1 MNKSIVIN
9 SRALDVAR
17 LTGDK
22 FTRLMAWADLQLQAA
37 EAPAVVYVRGEKI
50 NMQRGQVLTTIKE
63 LATRWNTSRQTAN
76 KYLEEYRTEGR
87 LTLDDRAGLMLLT
100 CSDETCTVQ
109 ATTVQREDNTTE
121 TPQRVNRPIGFITEE
136 HVSTEQNA
144 IADDT
149 CAAEAMEA
157 WTRPEEVNEL
167 PNDYPTTPDIADIVS
182 DQTEKHRYAE
192 GVELTLSEYNDIVST
207 FGVEDAFNIIELA
220 SQRYVETGSPYLDA
234 HNSIMQDF
242 APQYFAAKKNAD
254 ESSTDTHADG
264 TRAAIDEQPSSDETT
279 SASTTPTET
288 AKEISP
294 VIKAT
299 PAPVPKK
306 VPKKM
311 YAENVKMTESE
322 YKNLV
327 ERYSEEGARW
337 MITKLDNYKAA
348 RGMVYKSDYRA
359 ILNWVV
365 KEWQKEINAKQ
376 NGNYNGSSFRSAT
389 ELAEKQ
395 SDAAFA
401 EYYAANY
408 GQV

>member
-1 MNKSIVIN
+1 MNKPIVIE

-76 KYLEEYRTEGR
+76 KYLEEYRKEGR
-87 LTLDDRAGLMLLT
+87 LTLDDRAGLVLLS
-100 CSDETCTVQ
+100 CSDETCTMQ
-109 ATTVQREDNTTE
+109 ATTTHR
-121 TPQRVNRPIGFITEE
+121 
-136 HVSTEQNA
+136 
-144 IADDT
+144 ADDT
-149 CAAEAMEA
+149 SDAESMEA
-157 WTRPEEVNEL
+157 WTHPEEVNEL
-167 PNDYPTTPDIADIVS
+167 PNDYPTTPGIADTVP
-182 DQTEKHRYAE
+182 DQGEKHRYAE

-207 FGVEDAFNIIELA
+207 FGVEDTFNIIELA
-220 SQRYVETGSPYLDA
+220 SQRYVETGSTYLDA

-242 APQYFAAKKNAD
+242 APQYFASRKNAD
-254 ESSTDTHADG
+254 GSSTDTQAHG
-264 TRAAIDEQPSSDETT
+264 TRAAIDEQTSSDEPV
-279 SASTTPTET
+279 SASTTLTDT
-288 AKEISP
+288 AKEIPP

-322 YKNLV
+322 YNNLV

-365 KEWQKEINAKQ
+365 KEWQKELNAKR

-389 ELAEKQ
+389 ELAEEQ

-401 EYYAANY
+401 EYYATNY

>member
-1 MNKSIVIN
+1 MNKSIVID

-87 LTLDDRAGLMLLT
+87 LTLDERAGLVILT
-100 CSDETCTVQ
+100 CSDEICTVQ
-109 ATTVQREDNTTE
+109 AMTMQRADDTAE
-121 TPQRVNRPIGFITEE
+121 VMEE
-136 HVSTEQNA
+136 CVPSEQNA

-149 CAAEAMEA
+149 GDTEVMEA
-157 WTRPEEVNEL
+157 WTHPEEVNEL
-167 PNDYPTTPDIADIVS
+167 PNDYPTTPDIADTVP
-182 DQTEKHRYAE
+182 DQGEKHRYAE

-234 HNSIMQDF
+234 HNAIMQDF

-254 ESSTDTHADG
+254 ESSTNTQTADNNA
-264 TRAAIDEQPSSDETT
+264 TTDEQPCSDETS
-279 SASTTPTET
+279 SASTTPTDT
-288 AKEISP
+288 AKEMPP
-294 VIKAT
+294 VIKVT

-322 YKNLV
+322 YNNLV

-365 KEWQKEINAKQ
+365 KEWQKELNAKQ
-376 NGNYNGSSFRSAT
+376 NGNYNGSSYKSAT
-389 ELAEKQ
+389 ELAEEQ

-408 GQV
+408 GKV

>member
-1 MNKSIVIN
+1 MSKTIVID

-50 NMQRGQVLTTIKE
+50 DMQRGQILTTIKE
-63 LATRWNTSRQTAN
+63 LATRWNTSRQTVN

-87 LTLDDRAGLMLLT
+87 LTLDYRAGLVLLS
-100 CSDETCTVQ
+100 CSDEMCTVQ
-109 ATTVQREDNTTE
+109 ATTTQRADDTAE
-121 TPQRVNRPIGFITEE
+121 VVEE
-136 HVSTEQNA
+136 CIPTEQNA
-144 IADDT
+144 IMDATSD
-149 CAAEAMEA
+149 AEAREA
-157 WTRPEEVNEL
+157 WTHPEEVNEL
-167 PNDYPTTPDIADIVS
+167 PNDYTSTPDIADTVP
-182 DQTEKHRYAE
+182 DPDEKNRYAE

-207 FGVEDAFNIIELA
+207 FGVEDAFNIIEIA
-220 SQRYVETGSPYLDA
+220 SQRYVETGRPYLDA
-234 HNSIMQDF
+234 HNTIMQDF
-242 APQYFAAKKNAD
+242 APQYFAAKKNVA
-254 ESSTDTHADG
+254 ESSTETQAVDNQ
-264 TRAAIDEQPSSDETT
+264 AAIDEPTPV
-279 SASTTPTET
+279 ATTPRET
-288 AKEISP
+288 P
-294 VIKAT
+294 LVIKAT

-322 YKNLV
+322 YNNLV
-327 ERYSEEGARW
+327 EKYSEEGARW

-365 KEWQKEINAKQ
+365 KEWQKELNAKK
-376 NGNYNGSSFRSAT
+376 NGNYIGIGYKSA
-389 ELAEKQ
+389 AEFAEEQ
-395 SDAAFA
+395 SDAAFK

-408 GQV
+408 GEV

>member
-1 MNKSIVIN
+1 MNKSIIFD

-22 FTRLMAWADLQLQAA
+22 FTRLLAWADLQLQAA
-37 EAPAVVYVRGEKI
+37 EAPAVVYVHGEKI

-87 LTLDDRAGLMLLT
+87 LTLDDRAGLVLLS
-100 CSDETCTVQ
+100 CNDETCTVQ
-109 ATTVQREDNTTE
+109 ATTVQQADDIDEDIKEETPTEQDANTDNT
-121 TPQRVNRPIGFITEE
+121 N
-136 HVSTEQNA
+136 
-144 IADDT
+144 D
-149 CAAEAMEA
+149 AESMEA

-167 PNDYPTTPDIADIVS
+167 TNDYPTTPDIADTVP
-182 DQTEKHRYAE
+182 DQGEKHRYAE
-192 GVELTLSEYNDIVST
+192 GVELTLSEYNDIVSA
-207 FGVEDAFNIIELA
+207 FGIEDAFSIIELA
-220 SQRYVETGSPYLDA
+220 SQRYAETGSPYLDA

-254 ESSTDTHADG
+254 ESSTNTQVDG
-264 TRAAIDEQPSSDETT
+264 IRAAIDEQPSSDEPA
-279 SASTTPTET
+279 SASTAPTET
-288 AKEISP
+288 EKEMPP

-322 YKNLV
+322 YNNLV

-348 RGMVYKSDYRA
+348 RGMAYKSDYRA

-365 KEWQKEINAKQ
+365 KEWQKELNAKQ
-376 NGNYNGSSFRSAT
+376 NGINIGSRYKSAT
-389 ELAEKQ
+389 ELAEDQ

>member
-1 MNKSIVIN
+1 MNKSIVID

-22 FTRLMAWADLQLQAA
+22 FTRLMAWADLLLQVA

-87 LTLDDRAGLMLLT
+87 LTLDDRAGLVLLS
-100 CSDETCTVQ
+100 CGDETCTVQ
-109 ATTVQREDNTTE
+109 CADDNAE
-121 TPQRVNRPIGFITEE
+121 VMEE
-136 HVSTEQNA
+136 CVPSEQKA
-144 IADDT
+144 IADGTSD
-149 CAAEAMEA
+149 AEAMEA
-157 WTRPEEVNEL
+157 WTHPEEVNEL
-167 PNDYPTTPDIADIVS
+167 SNDYPTTPGIADTVP
-182 DQTEKHRYAE
+182 DQGEKHRYAE
-192 GVELTLSEYNDIVST
+192 GVELTLSEYNEIVST

-254 ESSTDTHADG
+254 ESSTNTQADDN
-264 TRAAIDEQPSSDETT
+264 RASIDEQPSSDEPA
-279 SASTTPTET
+279 SVSTTPTDTE
-288 AKEISP
+288 KEITP

-365 KEWQKEINAKQ
+365 KEWQKELNAKQ
-376 NGNYNGSSFRSAT
+376 NGNYNGSRYKSAT
-389 ELAEKQ
+389 ELAEEQ

>member
-1 MNKSIVIN
+1 MNKSIVID

-22 FTRLMAWADLQLQAA
+22 FTRLMAWADLQLQSAK
-37 EAPAVVYVRGEKI
+37 APAVVYVRGEKI

-87 LTLDDRAGLMLLT
+87 LTLDEHAGLVLLS
-100 CSDETCTVQ
+100 CNDETCTVQ
-109 ATTVQREDNTTE
+109 ATTTQRADDNTE
-121 TPQRVNRPIGFITEE
+121 SPQRTNRPIGFLVNE
-136 HVSTEQNA
+136 HVPTKQNA
-144 IADDT
+144 IKDGTSD
-149 CAAEAMEA
+149 AEAMEA
-157 WTRPEEVNEL
+157 WTHPEEVNEL
-167 PNDYPTTPDIADIVS
+167 PNDYPTTPGIADTVP
-182 DQTEKHRYAE
+182 DQGEKHRYAE

-207 FGVEDAFNIIELA
+207 FGIEDAFNIIELA

-234 HNSIMQDF
+234 HDSIMQDF
-242 APQYFAAKKNAD
+242 APQYFAGKKNA
-254 ESSTDTHADG
+254 EETSMNTQADDNN
-264 TRAAIDEQPSSDETT
+264 AATEEQTSSDEPA

-288 AKEISP
+288 AKEMPP

-365 KEWQKEINAKQ
+365 KEWQKELNAKQ
-376 NGNYNGSSFRSAT
+376 NGIYIGSRYKSAT
-389 ELAEKQ
+389 ELAEDQ

>member
-1 MNKSIVIN
+1 MNKSIVID

-76 KYLEEYRTEGR
+76 KYLEEYQAEGR
-87 LTLDDRAGLMLLT
+87 LTFDDRAGLVLLS
-100 CSDETCTVQ
+100 CNDETCTVQ
-109 ATTVQREDNTTE
+109 TTTTQRADDNAE
-121 TPQRVNRPIGFITEE
+121 VMEE
-136 HVSTEQNA
+136 CVPSEQNT
-144 IADDT
+144 IADD
-149 CAAEAMEA
+149 AEAMEA
-157 WTRPEEVNEL
+157 WTHPEEDNEL
-167 PNDYPTTPDIADIVS
+167 PNDYPTTPGIADTVH

-220 SQRYVETGSPYLDA
+220 SQRYVETGSQYLDA
-234 HNSIMQDF
+234 HNSIMQEF
-242 APQYFAAKKNAD
+242 APQYFADKKNAD
-254 ESSTDTHADG
+254 ESSMNTQVDG
-264 TRAAIDEQPSSDETT
+264 TRAAIDEQPSIDEPT
-279 SASTTPTET
+279 SASATPTET
-288 AKEISP
+288 AKEMPP

-322 YKNLV
+322 YNNLV
-327 ERYSEEGARW
+327 ERYTEEGARW

-365 KEWQKEINAKQ
+365 KEWQKELNTKQ
-376 NGNYNGSSFRSAT
+376 NGIYIGSRYKSAT
-389 ELAEKQ
+389 EFAEDQ

>member
-1 MNKSIVIN
+1 
-9 SRALDVAR
+9 
-17 LTGDK
+17 
-22 FTRLMAWADLQLQAA
+22 MAWADLQLQAA

-63 LATRWNTSRQTAN
+63 LAERWNTSRQTAN

-87 LTLDDRAGLMLLT
+87 LTLDDRAGLVLLT

-109 ATTVQREDNTTE
+109 ATTTHRADDNSE
-121 TPQRVNRPIGFITEE
+121 VMEACVP
-136 HVSTEQNA
+136 SEQEV

-149 CAAEAMEA
+149 SDAEAMEA
-157 WTRPEEVNEL
+157 WTHPEEINEL
-167 PNDYPTTPDIADIVS
+167 PNDYPTTPDIADTVP
-182 DQTEKHRYAE
+182 DQGEKHRYAE

-234 HNSIMQDF
+234 HNAIMQDF

-254 ESSTDTHADG
+254 ESSTNTQTADNNA
-264 TRAAIDEQPSSDETT
+264 TSDEQPCSDETS

-288 AKEISP
+288 AKEITP
-294 VIKAT
+294 VIKVT

-322 YKNLV
+322 YNNLV
-327 ERYSEEGARW
+327 GRYSEEGARW

-365 KEWQKEINAKQ
+365 KEWQKELNAKQ
-376 NGNYNGSSFRSAT
+376 NGNYTGSGFRSAT
-389 ELAEKQ
+389 ELAEEE

>member
-1 MNKSIVIN
+1 MSKSIVID

-63 LATRWNTSRQTAN
+63 LATRWNTSRQTASS
-76 KYLEEYRTEGR
+76 YLEEFRTEGR
-87 LTLDDRAGLMLLT
+87 LTLDDRAGLVLLT

-109 ATTVQREDNTTE
+109 ATTLQRED
-121 TPQRVNRPIGFITEE
+121 
-136 HVSTEQNA
+136 
-144 IADDT
+144 DT
-149 CAAEAMEA
+149 SDVEAMEA
-157 WTRPEEVNEL
+157 WTHPEEVNEL
-167 PNDYPTTPDIADIVS
+167 PNDYPTTSDIADTVP

-234 HNSIMQDF
+234 HNSIMKDF
-242 APQYFAAKKNAD
+242 APQYFADKKNAD
-254 ESSTDTHADG
+254 ETSTDTQADG
-264 TRAAIDEQPSSDETT
+264 TRAAIDEHPCSDEPA

-288 AKEISP
+288 AKEMP
-294 VIKAT
+294 PMKKAT

-365 KEWQKEINAKQ
+365 KEWQKELNAKQ
-376 NGNYNGSSFRSAT
+376 NGNYNGSGFRSAT
-389 ELAEKQ
+389 ELAEEQ

-408 GQV
+408 G

>member
-1 MNKSIVIN
+1 MNKTIVID

-37 EAPAVVYVRGEKI
+37 ESPAVVYVRGEKI
-50 NMQRGQVLTTIKE
+50 DMQRGQVLTTIKE

-76 KYLEEYRTEGR
+76 KYIKEYRTEGR
-87 LTLDDRAGLMLLT
+87 LTLDDRAGLVLLT
-100 CSDETCTVQ
+100 CNDETCTVQ
-109 ATTVQREDNTTE
+109 ATTVQRADDNAE
-121 TPQRVNRPIGFITEE
+121 VMEE
-136 HVSTEQNA
+136 CVPSEQEA

-149 CAAEAMEA
+149 SDAESMEA
-157 WTRPEEVNEL
+157 WTHPEEVNEL
-167 PNDYPTTPDIADIVS
+167 PNDYPTTPDIADAVPS
-182 DQTEKHRYAE
+182 PDDKHRYAE

-234 HNSIMQDF
+234 HNTIMQDF

-254 ESSTDTHADG
+254 ESSTDTQADG
-264 TRAAIDEQPSSDETT
+264 TRAVIDEQPSSDEPA
-279 SASTTPTET
+279 SASTTPTDT
-288 AKEISP
+288 TKEIPP

-299 PAPVPKK
+299 PAPVPKA
-306 VPKKM
+306 PKKM

-327 ERYSEEGARW
+327 EKYSEEGARW

-365 KEWQKEINAKQ
+365 KEWQKELNAKQ
-376 NGNYNGSSFRSAT
+376 NGNYNGSGFRSTT
-389 ELAEKQ
+389 ELAEEQ

>member
-1 MNKSIVIN
+1 MSKTIVID

-22 FTRLMAWADLQLQAA
+22 FTRLMAWADLQMQAA

-50 NMQRGQVLTTIKE
+50 EMLRNQILITIKE
-63 LATRWNTSRQTAN
+63 LATRWNTSRQTVSR
-76 KYLEEYRTEGR
+76 YLEEYRTEGR
-87 LTLDDRAGLMLLT
+87 LTFVENRAGLVLLS

-109 ATTVQREDNTTE
+109 ATTTQRADDTTE
-121 TPQRVNRPIGFITEE
+121 PPQRTNRRIGFISEE
-136 HVSTEQNA
+136 LAPTEQNA
-144 IADDT
+144 IADD
-149 CAAEAMEA
+149 ASDAEAMEA
-157 WTRPEEVNEL
+157 WKHPEEVNEL
-167 PNDYPTTPDIADIVS
+167 PNDYPTTPDITDSVIDS
-182 DQTEKHRYAE
+182 DEKHRYAE
-192 GVELTLSEYNDIVST
+192 GVELTISEYNDIVST
-207 FGVEDAFNIIELA
+207 FGVEDAFNIIEIA

-234 HNSIMQDF
+234 HNTIMQDF
-242 APQYFAAKKNAD
+242 APQFFASKKNAD
-254 ESSTDTHADG
+254 ESSTSTQAADN
-264 TRAAIDEQPSSDETT
+264 RAASDEQPNSNEPT

-288 AKEISP
+288 AKEMP
-294 VIKAT
+294 LVIKAT

-322 YKNLV
+322 YNNLV

-365 KEWQKEINAKQ
+365 KEWQKELNAKK
-376 NGNYNGSSFRSAT
+376 NGNYIGIGYKSA
-389 ELAEKQ
+389 EEQ

-408 GQV
+408 GKV

>member
-1 MNKSIVIN
+1 MNKSIVID

-37 EAPAVVYVRGEKI
+37 EVPAVVYVRGEKI

-63 LATRWNTSRQTAN
+63 LAARWNTSRQTAN

-87 LTLDDRAGLMLLT
+87 LSLDEHVGLVLLT
-100 CSDETCTVQ
+100 CSDETCAVQ
-109 ATTVQREDNTTE
+109 TTTTHRADDNAE
-121 TPQRVNRPIGFITEE
+121 VIEACMP
-136 HVSTEQNA
+136 SEQKA

-149 CAAEAMEA
+149 NDAEAMEA
-157 WTRPEEVNEL
+157 WTHPEEVNEL
-167 PNDYPTTPDIADIVS
+167 PNDYPTAPDIADTVP
-182 DQTEKHRYAE
+182 DQSEKHRYAE

-220 SQRYVETGSPYLDA
+220 SQRYVETGNPYLDA
-234 HNSIMQDF
+234 HNTIMQDF

-254 ESSTDTHADG
+254 ETSMNTQSADNHAS
-264 TRAAIDEQPSSDETT
+264 IDEQPSSDEIA
-279 SASTTPTET
+279 SASATPTET
-288 AKEISP
+288 AKEMPP

-322 YKNLV
+322 YNNLV

-365 KEWQKEINAKQ
+365 KEWQKELNAKQ
-376 NGNYNGSSFRSAT
+376 NGNYIGSGFKSAT
-389 ELAEKQ
+389 ELAEEQ
-395 SDAAFA
+395 SDTAFA

>member
-1 MNKSIVIN
+1 MNKSIVID

-22 FTRLMAWADLQLQAA
+22 FTRLMAWADLQLQAT

-87 LTLDDRAGLMLLT
+87 LTLNEHAGLVLLS

-109 ATTVQREDNTTE
+109 ATTTHR
-121 TPQRVNRPIGFITEE
+121 
-136 HVSTEQNA
+136 
-144 IADDT
+144 ADDNAEIIEA
-149 CAAEAMEA
+149 CVPSEQKANADDASDAEAMEA
-157 WTRPEEVNEL
+157 WTHPEEVNEL
-167 PNDYPTTPDIADIVS
+167 PNDYPTTPDIADTVP
-182 DQTEKHRYAE
+182 DLKEKHRYAE

-207 FGVEDAFNIIELA
+207 FGIEDAFNIIELA

-242 APQYFAAKKNAD
+242 APQYFAAKKNTE
-254 ESSTDTHADG
+254 ESSTDTQANG
-264 TRAAIDEQPSSDETT
+264 TLAVIDEQPSSDEPIPAPTIQKG
-279 SASTTPTET
+279 TP
-288 AKEISP
+288 P

-322 YKNLV
+322 YNNLV

-365 KEWQKEINAKQ
+365 KEWQKELNAKQ

-389 ELAEKQ
+389 ELAEEQ

>member
-1 MNKSIVIN
+1 MNKSIVID

-76 KYLEEYRTEGR
+76 KYLEEFRKEGR
-87 LTLDDRAGLMLLT
+87 LILDERAGLVLLS
-100 CSDETCTVQ
+100 CSDETCAVQ
-109 ATTVQREDNTTE
+109 ATTMQRADDTAVIMEE
-121 TPQRVNRPIGFITEE
+121 RVP
-136 HVSTEQNA
+136 SEQNA
-144 IADDT
+144 IADDKSD
-149 CAAEAMEA
+149 AEAMEA
-157 WTRPEEVNEL
+157 WTQPEEVNEL
-167 PNDYPTTPDIADIVS
+167 PNDYPTTPDIADTVP

-220 SQRYVETGSPYLDA
+220 SQRYVDTGSPYLDA
-234 HNSIMQDF
+234 HNSIMKDF

-254 ESSTDTHADG
+254 ESSTNTQADG
-264 TRAAIDEQPSSDETT
+264 TLAAIDEQTSSDEPAI
-279 SASTTPTET
+279 ASTTPTDT
-288 AKEISP
+288 AKEMPP

-322 YKNLV
+322 YNNLV

-365 KEWQKEINAKQ
+365 KEWQKELNAKQ
-376 NGNYNGSSFRSAT
+376 NGIYIGSRYKSAT
-389 ELAEKQ
+389 ELAEEQ

>member
-1 MNKSIVIN
+1 MNKSIIID

-22 FTRLMAWADLQLQAA
+22 FTRLMAWADLQLQVA

-50 NMQRGQVLTTIKE
+50 NMQRGQLLTTIKE

-76 KYLEEYRTEGR
+76 KYLEEYRTEAR
-87 LTLDDRAGLMLLT
+87 LTLDDRAGLLLLT

-109 ATTVQREDNTTE
+109 ATTM
-121 TPQRVNRPIGFITEE
+121 QRV
-136 HVSTEQNA
+136 
-144 IADDT
+144 DDKSD
-149 CAAEAMEA
+149 AEAMEA
-157 WTRPEEVNEL
+157 WTHPEEVNEL
-167 PNDYPTTPDIADIVS
+167 PNDYPTTPDIADTVP
-182 DQTEKHRYAE
+182 DQGEKHRYAE

-234 HNSIMQDF
+234 HDSIMQDF

-254 ESSTDTHADG
+254 ESSTDTQADG
-264 TRAAIDEQPSSDETT
+264 TRAAIDEQPSSDEPA
-279 SASTTPTET
+279 SASTTPTDT
-288 AKEISP
+288 AKEIPP

-365 KEWQKEINAKQ
+365 KEWQKELNAKQ
-376 NGNYNGSSFRSAT
+376 NGIYNGSSFRSAT
-389 ELAEKQ
+389 ELAEEQ

-408 GQV
+408 GQI

>member
-1 MNKSIVIN
+1 MNKSIVID

-76 KYLEEYRTEGR
+76 KYLEEYQAEGR
-87 LTLDDRAGLMLLT
+87 LTFDDRAGLVLLS

-109 ATTVQREDNTTE
+109 TTTMQ
-121 TPQRVNRPIGFITEE
+121 Q
-136 HVSTEQNA
+136 
-144 IADDT
+144 ADDKSD
-149 CAAEAMEA
+149 AEAMEA
-157 WTRPEEVNEL
+157 WTHPEEVNEL
-167 PNDYPTTPDIADIVS
+167 PNDYPTTPNVADTIP

-207 FGVEDAFNIIELA
+207 FGIEDAFNIIELA
-220 SQRYVETGSPYLDA
+220 SQRYVDTGSPYLDT

-242 APQYFAAKKNAD
+242 APQYFAAKKNTD
-254 ESSTDTHADG
+254 ESSMDAQTDG
-264 TRAAIDEQPSSDETT
+264 TRAANEQPSSDETT
-279 SASTTPTET
+279 SASTTPTEA
-288 AKEISP
+288 AKEMPP

-322 YKNLV
+322 YNNLV

-365 KEWQKEINAKQ
+365 KEWQKELNAKQ
-376 NGNYNGSSFRSAT
+376 NGIYIGSRYKNAT
-389 ELAEKQ
+389 ELAEDQ

>member
-1 MNKSIVIN
+1 MNKSIVID

-63 LATRWNTSRQTAN
+63 LAARWNTSRQTAN
-76 KYLEEYRTEGR
+76 KYLEEYRKEGR
-87 LTLDDRAGLMLLT
+87 LTLDDRAGLVLLL

-109 ATTVQREDNTTE
+109 TTTVQQADDIAEVMKENTPNE
-121 TPQRVNRPIGFITEE
+121 R
-136 HVSTEQNA
+136 NA
-144 IADDT
+144 IVDDT
-149 CAAEAMEA
+149 SDAKAVEA
-157 WTRPEEVNEL
+157 WTHPEEVNEL
-167 PNDYPTTPDIADIVS
+167 PNDYPTTPDIADTVP
-182 DQTEKHRYAE
+182 DQDKKHRYAE

-254 ESSTDTHADG
+254 GSSTDTQADG
-264 TRAAIDEQPSSDETT
+264 TRAVIDEQPNTDEPA
-279 SASTTPTET
+279 SASTTPTDT
-288 AKEISP
+288 AKEIPP

-299 PAPVPKK
+299 PAPVPKA
-306 VPKKM
+306 PKKM

-322 YKNLV
+322 YNNLV
-327 ERYSEEGARW
+327 GRYSEEGARW

-365 KEWQKEINAKQ
+365 KEWQKELNAKR
-376 NGNYNGSSFRSAT
+376 NGNYKGSSFRSAT
-389 ELAEKQ
+389 ELAEEQ

>member
-1 MNKSIVIN
+1 M
-9 SRALDVAR
+9 
-17 LTGDK
+17 
-22 FTRLMAWADLQLQAA
+22 TR
-37 EAPAVVYVRGEKI
+37 
-50 NMQRGQVLTTIKE
+50 
-63 LATRWNTSRQTAN
+63 
-76 KYLEEYRTEGR
+76 
-87 LTLDDRAGLMLLT
+87 DDRAGLVLLW

-109 ATTVQREDNTTE
+109 ATTVQRADDTAEVME
-121 TPQRVNRPIGFITEE
+121 TCVP
-136 HVSTEQNA
+136 SEQKA
-144 IADDT
+144 IADGTSD
-149 CAAEAMEA
+149 AEAMEA
-157 WTRPEEVNEL
+157 WTHPEEVNEL
-167 PNDYPTTPDIADIVS
+167 PNDYPTTPGIADTVP

-242 APQYFAAKKNAD
+242 APQYFAAKKNAGG
-254 ESSTDTHADG
+254 SSTDTHADG
-264 TRAAIDEQPSSDETT
+264 TRAVIDEQSSTDEPT
-279 SASTTPTET
+279 SASTTPTDT
-288 AKEISP
+288 AKEMPP
-294 VIKAT
+294 VIKAK
-299 PAPVPKK
+299 PAPVPKA
-306 VPKKM
+306 PKKH
-311 YAENVKMTESE
+311 YAETVLMTESE
-322 YKNLV
+322 YNNLV

-365 KEWQKEINAKQ
+365 KEWQKELNAKR

-389 ELAEKQ
+389 ELAEEQ

-401 EYYAANY
+401 EYYATHY

>member
-1 MNKSIVIN
+1 MNKSIVID

-50 NMQRGQVLTTIKE
+50 SMQRGQVLTTIKE

-87 LTLDDRAGLMLLT
+87 LTLDDRAGLVLLS

-109 ATTVQREDNTTE
+109 ATTVQR
-121 TPQRVNRPIGFITEE
+121 
-136 HVSTEQNA
+136 
-144 IADDT
+144 ADDT
-149 CAAEAMEA
+149 SDAEAMEA
-157 WTRPEEVNEL
+157 WTQPEEVNEL
-167 PNDYPTTPDIADIVS
+167 PNDYPTTPGIADTVP

-242 APQYFAAKKNAD
+242 APQYFAAKKNAGEISMD
-254 ESSTDTHADG
+254 IQADG
-264 TRAAIDEQPSSDETT
+264 TRASIDEQPSNDEPA

-288 AKEISP
+288 AKEMPP

-299 PAPVPKK
+299 PAPVPRK
-306 VPKKM
+306 VSKKM

-322 YKNLV
+322 YQNLV

-365 KEWQKEINAKQ
+365 KEWQKELNAKQ
-376 NGNYNGSSFRSAT
+376 NGNYNGSSYKSAT
-389 ELAEKQ
+389 ELAEEQ

>member
-1 MNKSIVIN
+1 MNKSIVID

-22 FTRLMAWADLQLQAA
+22 FTRLMAWADLQLQVA

-87 LTLDDRAGLMLLT
+87 LTLDDRAGLVLLT

-109 ATTVQREDNTTE
+109 ATTVQ
-121 TPQRVNRPIGFITEE
+121 Q
-136 HVSTEQNA
+136 
-144 IADDT
+144 ADYTND
-149 CAAEAMEA
+149 AEAMEA
-157 WTRPEEVNEL
+157 WTHPEEVNEL
-167 PNDYPTTPDIADIVS
+167 PNDYPTTPDIADTVPELK
-182 DQTEKHRYAE
+182 EKHRYAE

-234 HNSIMQDF
+234 HNSIMQEF

-254 ESSTDTHADG
+254 ESSTNTQEDG
-264 TRAAIDEQPSSDETT
+264 ILAVIDEQPSSDDPV

-288 AKEISP
+288 AKEMPP

-299 PAPVPKK
+299 PVPVPKK

-327 ERYSEEGARW
+327 DRYSEEGARW

-365 KEWQKEINAKQ
+365 KEWQKELNAKQ
-376 NGNYNGSSFRSAT
+376 NGNYNGSSYKSAT
-389 ELAEKQ
+389 ELAEEQ

-401 EYYAANY
+401 EYYATNY

>member
-1 MNKSIVIN
+1 MNKSIVID

-50 NMQRGQVLTTIKE
+50 NMQRGQVLATIKE

-76 KYLEEYRTEGR
+76 KYLAEYQAEGR
-87 LTLDDRAGLMLLT
+87 LTIDDRAGLVLLT

-109 ATTVQREDNTTE
+109 TTTIQ
-121 TPQRVNRPIGFITEE
+121 Q
-136 HVSTEQNA
+136 
-144 IADDT
+144 ADDT
-149 CAAEAMEA
+149 SDAEAMEA
-157 WTRPEEVNEL
+157 WTHPEEVNEL
-167 PNDYPTTPDIADIVS
+167 PNDYPTTPDIADAVPS
-182 DQTEKHRYAE
+182 PDDKHRYAE

-207 FGVEDAFNIIELA
+207 FGIEDAFNIIELA
-220 SQRYVETGSPYLDA
+220 SKRYVETGSPYLDA

-242 APQYFAAKKNAD
+242 APQYFAGKKKAA
-254 ESSTDTHADG
+254 ESSTDTQADG
-264 TRAAIDEQPSSDETT
+264 TRASIDEQPNTDEPASTSTT
-279 SASTTPTET
+279 STET
-288 AKEISP
+288 AKDISP

-322 YKNLV
+322 YNNLV

-365 KEWQKEINAKQ
+365 KEWQKELNAKQ

-389 ELAEKQ
+389 ELAEEQ

>member
-1 MNKSIVIN
+1 MNKSIVID
-9 SRALDVAR
+9 SRAIDVAR

-37 EAPAVVYVRGEKI
+37 EAPAVMYVRGEKI

-63 LATRWNTSRQTAN
+63 LSTRWNTSRQTAN
-76 KYLEEYRTEGR
+76 SYLDEFRTEGR
-87 LTLDDRAGLMLLT
+87 LTFDDRAGLVLLS

-109 ATTVQREDNTTE
+109 TTTVQRIDDQVE
-121 TPQRVNRPIGFITEE
+121 VMEE
-136 HVSTEQNA
+136 HVPSEQKA

-149 CAAEAMEA
+149 SDAEAMEA
-157 WTRPEEVNEL
+157 WTHPEEVNEL
-167 PNDYPTTPDIADIVS
+167 PNDYPTTPDIADTVPNP
-182 DQTEKHRYAE
+182 DEKHRYAE

-207 FGVEDAFNIIELA
+207 FGMEDAFNIIELA
-220 SQRYVETGSPYLDA
+220 SQRYMETGSPYLDA

-264 TRAAIDEQPSSDETT
+264 THAVIDEQPSSDEHA
-279 SASTTPTET
+279 SASITPTEK
-288 AKEISP
+288 AKEMPP
-294 VIKAT
+294 VVKAT

-322 YKNLV
+322 YNNLV

-365 KEWQKEINAKQ
+365 KEWQKELNAKQ
-376 NGNYNGSSFRSAT
+376 NGNYKRSSFRSAT
-389 ELAEKQ
+389 ELAEEQ

>member
-1 MNKSIVIN
+1 
-9 SRALDVAR
+9 
-17 LTGDK
+17 
-22 FTRLMAWADLQLQAA
+22 
-37 EAPAVVYVRGEKI
+37 
-50 NMQRGQVLTTIKE
+50 MQRAQVLTTIKE
-63 LATRWNTSRQTAN
+63 LATSWNTSRQTAN
-76 KYLEEYRTEGR
+76 KYLDEYRTEGR
-87 LTLDDRAGLMLLT
+87 LTLDDRAGLVLLS

-109 ATTVQREDNTTE
+109 TTTVQRADDTTE
-121 TPQRVNRPIGFITEE
+121 VMETCVP
-136 HVSTEQNA
+136 SEQKA

-149 CAAEAMEA
+149 SDAEAMEA
-157 WTRPEEVNEL
+157 WTHPEEVSEL
-167 PNDYPTTPDIADIVS
+167 PNDYPTTPGIADTVP
-182 DQTEKHRYAE
+182 DQGEKHRYAE

-242 APQYFAAKKNAD
+242 APQYFAARKNAD
-254 ESSTDTHADG
+254 GSSTDTQADG
-264 TRAAIDEQPSSDETT
+264 TRAVIDEQPNTDEPA
-279 SASTTPTET
+279 SASTTTTET
-288 AKEISP
+288 AKEILP

-322 YKNLV
+322 YNNLV

-348 RGMVYKSDYRA
+348 RGMVFKSYYRA

-365 KEWQKEINAKQ
+365 KEWQKELNAKQ
-376 NGNYNGSSFRSAT
+376 NGNYIGSGFKSAT
-389 ELAEKQ
+389 ELAEEQ

-401 EYYAANY
+401 EYYATNY

>member
-1 MNKSIVIN
+1 MNKSIVID

-37 EAPAVVYVRGEKI
+37 ETPAVVYVRGEKI

-87 LTLDDRAGLMLLT
+87 LTLDDRAGLVLLS

-109 ATTVQREDNTTE
+109 ATTVQR
-121 TPQRVNRPIGFITEE
+121 
-136 HVSTEQNA
+136 
-144 IADDT
+144 ADDT
-149 CAAEAMEA
+149 SDAEAMEA
-157 WTRPEEVNEL
+157 WTHPEEVNEL
-167 PNDYPTTPDIADIVS
+167 PNDYPTTPDIADTVP
-182 DQTEKHRYAE
+182 DQDEKHRYAE

-220 SQRYVETGSPYLDA
+220 SQRYVEIGSPYLDA

-242 APQYFAAKKNAD
+242 APQYFAAKKNTD
-254 ESSTDTHADG
+254 ESSTDTQTDG
-264 TRAAIDEQPSSDETT
+264 TLAAIEEHPSSDETT

-288 AKEISP
+288 AKEMPP

-299 PAPVPKK
+299 PASVPKA
-306 VPKKM
+306 PKKM

-327 ERYSEEGARW
+327 DRYSEEGARW

-365 KEWQKEINAKQ
+365 KEWQKELNAKQ
-376 NGNYNGSSFRSAT
+376 NGIYIGSRYKSAT
-389 ELAEKQ
+389 ELAEDK

>member
-1 MNKSIVIN
+1 MSKSIVID

-22 FTRLMAWADLQLQAA
+22 FTRLMAWVDLQLQAA
-37 EAPAVVYVRGEKI
+37 EAPAVVYVRGKKI

-76 KYLEEYRTEGR
+76 KYLEEFRKEGR
-87 LTLDDRAGLMLLT
+87 LTLDERAGLVLLS
-100 CSDETCTVQ
+100 CSDETCAVQ
-109 ATTVQREDNTTE
+109 ATTVQR
-121 TPQRVNRPIGFITEE
+121 
-136 HVSTEQNA
+136 
-144 IADDT
+144 ADDT
-149 CAAEAMEA
+149 SDTEAMEA
-157 WTRPEEVNEL
+157 WTHPEEVNEL
-167 PNDYPTTPDIADIVS
+167 PNDYLTTPDIADTVP

-220 SQRYVETGSPYLDA
+220 SQRYVETGSPYIDA

-242 APQYFAAKKNAD
+242 APQYFAAKKKAD
-254 ESSTDTHADG
+254 ESSTDTQADDNNA
-264 TRAAIDEQPSSDETT
+264 TTEEQPSSDEPA
-279 SASTTPTET
+279 SASTTPMET
-288 AKEISP
+288 AKEITP

-311 YAENVKMTESE
+311 YAENVKMTENE
-322 YKNLV
+322 YNNLV

-365 KEWQKEINAKQ
+365 KEWQKELNAKQ
-376 NGNYNGSSFRSAT
+376 NGNYNGSSYKSAT
-389 ELAEKQ
+389 ELAEEQ

-401 EYYAANY
+401 EYYAATY
-408 GQV
+408 GKL

>member
-1 MNKSIVIN
+1 MNKSIVID
-9 SRALDVAR
+9 SRAIDVAR

-37 EAPAVVYVRGEKI
+37 EAPAAVYVRGEKI

-87 LTLDDRAGLMLLT
+87 LTLDDRAGLVLLS
-100 CSDETCTVQ
+100 CSDETCAVQ
-109 ATTVQREDNTTE
+109 TTTVQRADDNAEVMEDY
-121 TPQRVNRPIGFITEE
+121 TPNER
-136 HVSTEQNA
+136 NA
-144 IADDT
+144 ITDDKSD
-149 CAAEAMEA
+149 AEAMEA
-157 WTRPEEVNEL
+157 WTHPEEVNEL
-167 PNDYPTTPDIADIVS
+167 PNDYPTTSDIADTVP
-182 DQTEKHRYAE
+182 DQDEKHRYAE

-242 APQYFAAKKNAD
+242 APQYFAGKKNA
-254 ESSTDTHADG
+254 EETSMNTQEDG
-264 TRAAIDEQPSSDETT
+264 TRAAIEKQPSIGEPS

-288 AKEISP
+288 AKEMPP

-322 YKNLV
+322 YNNLV

-365 KEWQKEINAKQ
+365 KEWQKELNAKQ
-376 NGNYNGSSFRSAT
+376 NGNNFGSGFKSAT
-389 ELAEKQ
+389 ELAEEQ

>member
-1 MNKSIVIN
+1 MQKQKVMSKSIVIN

-50 NMQRGQVLTTIKE
+50 KMQRGQVLTTIKE

-76 KYLEEYRTEGR
+76 KYIEEYRKEGR
-87 LTLDDRAGLMLLT
+87 LTLDDRAGLVLLS

-109 ATTVQREDNTTE
+109 TTNVQR
-121 TPQRVNRPIGFITEE
+121 
-136 HVSTEQNA
+136 
-144 IADDT
+144 ADDT
-149 CAAEAMEA
+149 SDAEAMEA
-157 WTRPEEVNEL
+157 WTQPEEVNEL
-167 PNDYPTTPDIADIVS
+167 PNDYPTTPGIADTVP
-182 DQTEKHRYAE
+182 DLKEKHRYAE

-242 APQYFAAKKNAD
+242 APQYFARKKNAD
-254 ESSTDTHADG
+254 ESSTDTQADG
-264 TRAAIDEQPSSDETT
+264 TLAAIDEQPSSDEPA

-288 AKEISP
+288 EKEMPP

-322 YKNLV
+322 YQNLV

-365 KEWQKEINAKQ
+365 KEWQKELNAKQ
-376 NGNYNGSSFRSAT
+376 NGNYNGSSYKSAT
-389 ELAEKQ
+389 ELAEDQ

>member
-1 MNKSIVIN
+1 MSNSIVID
-9 SRALDVAR
+9 SGALDVAR

-87 LTLDDRAGLMLLT
+87 LTLDDRAGLVLLS

-109 ATTVQREDNTTE
+109 ATAVQRADDNTE
-121 TPQRVNRPIGFITEE
+121 SPQRTNRPIGFLVNED
-136 HVSTEQNA
+136 VPAKQNA
-144 IADDT
+144 IANGISD
-149 CAAEAMEA
+149 AEAMEA
-157 WTRPEEVNEL
+157 WTHPEEVNEL
-167 PNDYPTTPDIADIVS
+167 PNDYPTTSDIADTVP

-220 SQRYVETGSPYLDA
+220 SQRYVETGSPYLEA

-242 APQYFAAKKNAD
+242 APQYFAGKKNAE
-254 ESSTDTHADG
+254 ESSTDTQADG
-264 TRAAIDEQPSSDETT
+264 TRAVIDEQPSTDEPV

-288 AKEISP
+288 AKEMPP

-322 YKNLV
+322 YNNLV

-365 KEWQKEINAKQ
+365 KEWQKELNARQ
-376 NGNYNGSSFRSAT
+376 NGNYNGSGFRSAT
-389 ELAEKQ
+389 ELAEEQ

>member
-1 MNKSIVIN
+1 MNKSIVID

-63 LATRWNTSRQTAN
+63 LAARWNTSRQTAN
-76 KYLEEYRTEGR
+76 KYLDEYRTEGR
-87 LTLDDRAGLMLLT
+87 LTLDDRAGLVLLT

-109 ATTVQREDNTTE
+109 ATTTQR
-121 TPQRVNRPIGFITEE
+121 
-136 HVSTEQNA
+136 
-144 IADDT
+144 ADDT
-149 CAAEAMEA
+149 SDAEDMEA
-157 WTRPEEVNEL
+157 WTHPEEVNEL
-167 PNDYPTTPDIADIVS
+167 TNDYPTTPGIADTVP
-182 DQTEKHRYAE
+182 DQGEKHRYAE

-234 HNSIMQDF
+234 HKSIMQDF
-242 APQYFAAKKNAD
+242 APQYFAGKKNAG
-254 ESSTDTHADG
+254 ESSTDTQADG
-264 TRAAIDEQPSSDETT
+264 TLAAIDEQPNTDEPA
-279 SASTTPTET
+279 SASTTPTDT
-288 AKEISP
+288 AKEMPP

-322 YKNLV
+322 YNNLV

-337 MITKLDNYKAA
+337 MITKLYNYKAA

-365 KEWQKEINAKQ
+365 KEWQKELNAKQ
-376 NGNYNGSSFRSAT
+376 NGNYNGSGFRSAT
-389 ELAEKQ
+389 ELAEEQ

-401 EYYAANY
+401 EYYATNY

>member
-1 MNKSIVIN
+1 MNKSIVID

-50 NMQRGQVLTTIKE
+50 SMQRGQVLTTIKE

-87 LTLDDRAGLMLLT
+87 LTLDDRAGLVLLS

-109 ATTVQREDNTTE
+109 ATTVQR
-121 TPQRVNRPIGFITEE
+121 
-136 HVSTEQNA
+136 
-144 IADDT
+144 ADDT
-149 CAAEAMEA
+149 SDAEAMEA
-157 WTRPEEVNEL
+157 WTQPEEVNEL
-167 PNDYPTTPDIADIVS
+167 PNDYPTTPGIADTVP

-242 APQYFAAKKNAD
+242 APQYFAAKKNTD
-254 ESSTDTHADG
+254 ETSTDTQTDG
-264 TRAAIDEQPSSDETT
+264 TLAAIEEHPSSDETT

-288 AKEISP
+288 AKEMPP

-299 PAPVPKK
+299 PASVPKA
-306 VPKKM
+306 PKKM

-327 ERYSEEGARW
+327 DRYSEEGARW

-365 KEWQKEINAKQ
+365 KEWQKELNAKQ
-376 NGNYNGSSFRSAT
+376 NGNYIGSRYKSAT
-389 ELAEKQ
+389 ELAEDK

>member
-1 MNKSIVIN
+1 MNKSIVID

-22 FTRLMAWADLQLQAA
+22 FTRFMAWADLQLQAA

-87 LTLDDRAGLMLLT
+87 LTLDDRAGLVLLS

-109 ATTVQREDNTTE
+109 ATTTQR
-121 TPQRVNRPIGFITEE
+121 
-136 HVSTEQNA
+136 
-144 IADDT
+144 ADDKSDT
-149 CAAEAMEA
+149 EAMEA
-157 WTRPEEVNEL
+157 WTHPEEVNEL
-167 PNDYPTTPDIADIVS
+167 PNDYPTTPDIADTVP
-182 DQTEKHRYAE
+182 DQGEKHRYAE

-242 APQYFAAKKNAD
+242 APQYFAARKNAD
-254 ESSTDTHADG
+254 GSSTDTQADG
-264 TRAAIDEQPSSDETT
+264 TRAAIEEQPSSDEPA

-288 AKEISP
+288 AKEMTP

-322 YKNLV
+322 YNNLV

-365 KEWQKEINAKQ
+365 KEWQKELNAKR

-389 ELAEKQ
+389 ELAEEQ

>member
-1 MNKSIVIN
+1 MNKSIVID

-76 KYLEEYRTEGR
+76 KYLEEFRTEGR
-87 LTLDDRAGLMLLT
+87 LTLDDRAGLVLLS

-109 ATTVQREDNTTE
+109 ATTVQQAEDT
-121 TPQRVNRPIGFITEE
+121 
-136 HVSTEQNA
+136 S
-144 IADDT
+144 D
-149 CAAEAMEA
+149 AEAMEA

-167 PNDYPTTPDIADIVS
+167 PNDYPTTSGIADTVP

-207 FGVEDAFNIIELA
+207 FGVEDAFYIIELA
-220 SQRYVETGSPYLDA
+220 SQRYVDTGSPYLDA

-242 APQYFAAKKNAD
+242 APQYFAGKKNVG
-254 ESSTDTHADG
+254 ESSTDTQADG
-264 TRAAIDEQPSSDETT
+264 TLAAIDEQPSSDEQE

-288 AKEISP
+288 AKEITP

-306 VPKKM
+306 VPKKK

-327 ERYSEEGARW
+327 DRYTEEGARW

-365 KEWQKEINAKQ
+365 KEWQKELNAKQ
-376 NGNYNGSSFRSAT
+376 NGNYNGSGFRSAT
-389 ELAEKQ
+389 ELAEEQ

>member
-1 MNKSIVIN
+1 MNKSIVID

-50 NMQRGQVLTTIKE
+50 NMHRGHVLTTIKE
-63 LATRWNTSRQTAN
+63 LAARWNTSRQTAN
-76 KYLEEYRTEGR
+76 KYLEEYRKEGR
-87 LTLDDRAGLMLLT
+87 LTLDDRAGLVLLT

-109 ATTVQREDNTTE
+109 ATTVQR
-121 TPQRVNRPIGFITEE
+121 
-136 HVSTEQNA
+136 
-144 IADDT
+144 ADD
-149 CAAEAMEA
+149 ASDAEAMEA
-157 WTRPEEVNEL
+157 WTHPEEVNEL
-167 PNDYPTTPDIADIVS
+167 PNDYPTPPDIADTVP

-242 APQYFAAKKNAD
+242 APQYFAAKQNAG
-254 ESSTDTHADG
+254 ESSTDTQADG
-264 TRAAIDEQPSSDETT
+264 TRAVIDEQPNTDEPV

-288 AKEISP
+288 AKEMTP

-299 PAPVPKK
+299 LAPVPKK

-322 YKNLV
+322 YNNLV

-365 KEWQKEINAKQ
+365 KEWQKELNAKQ
-376 NGNYNGSSFRSAT
+376 NGNYNGSDFRSAT
-389 ELAEKQ
+389 ELAEEQ

>member
-1 MNKSIVIN
+1 MNKSIVID

-76 KYLEEYRTEGR
+76 KYLEEYQSEGR
-87 LTLDDRAGLMLLT
+87 LTLADRAGLVLLS

-109 ATTVQREDNTTE
+109 TTTVQR
-121 TPQRVNRPIGFITEE
+121 
-136 HVSTEQNA
+136 
-144 IADDT
+144 ADDT
-149 CAAEAMEA
+149 SDAEAMEA
-157 WTRPEEVNEL
+157 WTHPEEVNEL
-167 PNDYPTTPDIADIVS
+167 PNDYPTTPGITDTVH
-182 DQTEKHRYAE
+182 DQGEKHRYAE

-242 APQYFAAKKNAD
+242 APQYFAGKKNVGEA
-254 ESSTDTHADG
+254 STDTQADG
-264 TRAAIDEQPSSDETT
+264 TLAAIDEQPSSDEPV
-279 SASTTPTET
+279 SASTTTTET
-288 AKEISP
+288 AKEMPP
-294 VIKAT
+294 VIKAK

-365 KEWQKEINAKQ
+365 KEWQKELNAKQ
-376 NGNYNGSSFRSAT
+376 NGNYNGSIYKSAT
-389 ELAEKQ
+389 ELAEEQ

>member
-1 MNKSIVIN
+1 MNKSIVID

-76 KYLEEYRTEGR
+76 KYLDEYRTEGR
-87 LTLDDRAGLMLLT
+87 LTLDDRAGLVLLT

-109 ATTVQREDNTTE
+109 ATTVQR
-121 TPQRVNRPIGFITEE
+121 
-136 HVSTEQNA
+136 
-144 IADDT
+144 ADDT
-149 CAAEAMEA
+149 SDAEDMEA
-157 WTRPEEVNEL
+157 WTHPEEVNEL
-167 PNDYPTTPDIADIVS
+167 PNDYPTTPGIADTVP
-182 DQTEKHRYAE
+182 DQGEKHRYAE

-242 APQYFAAKKNAD
+242 APQYFAAKKNTG
-254 ESSTDTHADG
+254 ESSTDTQADG
-264 TRAAIDEQPSSDETT
+264 TRAVIDEQPNTDEPA
-279 SASTTPTET
+279 SASTTPTDT
-288 AKEISP
+288 AKEIPP

-322 YKNLV
+322 YNNLV

-365 KEWQKEINAKQ
+365 KEWQKELNAKR
-376 NGNYNGSSFRSAT
+376 NGNYKGSSFRSAT
-389 ELAEKQ
+389 ELAEEQ

>member
-1 MNKSIVIN
+1 MNKSIVID

-63 LATRWNTSRQTAN
+63 LAARWNTSRQTAN
-76 KYLEEYRTEGR
+76 KYLEEYRKEGR
-87 LTLDDRAGLMLLT
+87 LTLDDRAGLVLLL

-109 ATTVQREDNTTE
+109 TTTVQQADDIAEVMKENTPNE
-121 TPQRVNRPIGFITEE
+121 R
-136 HVSTEQNA
+136 NA
-144 IADDT
+144 IVDDT
-149 CAAEAMEA
+149 SDVKAVEA
-157 WTRPEEVNEL
+157 WTHPEEVNEL
-167 PNDYPTTPDIADIVS
+167 PNDYPTTPDIADTVP
-182 DQTEKHRYAE
+182 DQDKKHRYAE

-254 ESSTDTHADG
+254 GSSTDTQADG
-264 TRAAIDEQPSSDETT
+264 TRAVIDEQPNTDEPA
-279 SASTTPTET
+279 SASTTPTDT
-288 AKEISP
+288 AKEIPP

-299 PAPVPKK
+299 PAPVPKA
-306 VPKKM
+306 PKKM

-322 YKNLV
+322 YNNLV
-327 ERYSEEGARW
+327 GRYSEEGARW

-365 KEWQKEINAKQ
+365 KEWQKELNAKR
-376 NGNYNGSSFRSAT
+376 NGNYKGSSFRSAT
-389 ELAEKQ
+389 ELAEEQ

>member
-1 MNKSIVIN
+1 MNKSIVID

-22 FTRLMAWADLQLQAA
+22 FTRLMAWADLQLQVA

-76 KYLEEYRTEGR
+76 KYLEEYQTEGR
-87 LTLDDRAGLMLLT
+87 LTLDDRAGLVLLS
-100 CSDETCTVQ
+100 CIDETCTVQ
-109 ATTVQREDNTTE
+109 TTTVQ
-121 TPQRVNRPIGFITEE
+121 Q
-136 HVSTEQNA
+136 
-144 IADDT
+144 ADDT
-149 CAAEAMEA
+149 SDAEAMEA
-157 WTRPEEVNEL
+157 WTHPEEVNEL
-167 PNDYPTTPDIADIVS
+167 PNDYPTTPDIADTVP

-242 APQYFAAKKNAD
+242 APQYFAVKKNAD
-254 ESSTDTHADG
+254 ESSTDTQVDG
-264 TRAAIDEQPSSDETT
+264 TRAVIEEQPSSDEPA

-288 AKEISP
+288 AKEITP

-365 KEWQKEINAKQ
+365 KEWQKELNAKQ
-376 NGNYNGSSFRSAT
+376 NGNNFGSGYKSAT
-389 ELAEKQ
+389 ELAEEQ

-401 EYYAANY
+401 EYYATNY

>member
-1 MNKSIVIN
+1 MNKSIVID

-22 FTRLMAWADLQLQAA
+22 FTRLMAWADLQLQVA

-87 LTLDDRAGLMLLT
+87 LTLDDRAGLVLLT

-109 ATTVQREDNTTE
+109 ATTVQ
-121 TPQRVNRPIGFITEE
+121 Q
-136 HVSTEQNA
+136 
-144 IADDT
+144 ADYTND
-149 CAAEAMEA
+149 AEAMEA
-157 WTRPEEVNEL
+157 WTHPEEVNEL
-167 PNDYPTTPDIADIVS
+167 PNDYPTTPDIADTVPES
-182 DQTEKHRYAE
+182 DEKHRYAE

-234 HNSIMQDF
+234 HNSIMQEF

-254 ESSTDTHADG
+254 ESSTNTQEDG
-264 TRAAIDEQPSSDETT
+264 TLAVIDEQPSSDDPV

-288 AKEISP
+288 AKEMPP

-299 PAPVPKK
+299 PVPVPKK

-327 ERYSEEGARW
+327 DRYSEEGARW

-365 KEWQKEINAKQ
+365 KEWQKELNAKQ
-376 NGNYNGSSFRSAT
+376 NGNYNGSSYKSAT
-389 ELAEKQ
+389 ELAEEQ

-401 EYYAANY
+401 EYYATNY

>member
-1 MNKSIVIN
+1 MNKSIVID

-63 LATRWNTSRQTAN
+63 LATHWNTSRQTAN

-87 LTLDDRAGLMLLT
+87 LTLDERAGLVLLS
-100 CSDETCTVQ
+100 CSDDTCTVQ
-109 ATTVQREDNTTE
+109 TTTVQRADDNAEVMEDY
-121 TPQRVNRPIGFITEE
+121 TPNER
-136 HVSTEQNA
+136 NA
-144 IADDT
+144 ITDDKSD
-149 CAAEAMEA
+149 AEAMEA
-157 WTRPEEVNEL
+157 WTHPEEVNEL
-167 PNDYPTTPDIADIVS
+167 PNDYPTTPDITDIVP
-182 DQTEKHRYAE
+182 DQDEKHRYAE
-192 GVELTLSEYNDIVST
+192 GVELTLSEYNDIIST

-242 APQYFAAKKNAD
+242 APQYFAAKKNVE
-254 ESSTDTHADG
+254 ESSTNTQSADNN
-264 TRAAIDEQPSSDETT
+264 TATEEQPSSDEPA

-288 AKEISP
+288 AKEMPP

-322 YKNLV
+322 YNNLV
-327 ERYSEEGARW
+327 DKYSEEGARW

-365 KEWQKEINAKQ
+365 KEWQKELNAKQ
-376 NGNYNGSSFRSAT
+376 NGNNFGSGFKSAT
-389 ELAEKQ
+389 ELAEEQ